1 MGIGNW
7 WMRPSPHL
15 MRGGYARPLP
25 HWRMHSA
32 FCTHKYR
39 YIYTNTNTQIQIY
52 KYTNTNTKIQTHKYK
67 YTNTNTLVWLY
78 RRWSLIG
85 GIPTHNIKVSPKWLQ
100 ILIVSANQSIVP
112 EWWKILKGLWLQ
124 LVNKKSSSFFVR
136 HKKNTRAG
144 LGGGFLQSGLE
155 SSRIVNIMTKCEHW
169 SPRLCSF
176 LFVCF
181 GAGSSWNHPKG
192 KITGARTP
200 IAKVWFETKEMI
212 RTAFRAKNISK
223 LIEFLSTRKHFKRR
237 AIFCNLKSQPRV
249 IELRFLQNHSSPAS
263 LANLRSS
270 GVTSPK
276 TISPA

>member
-1 MGIGNW
+1 MVANSYCQ
-7 WMRPSPHL
+7 RKS
-15 MRGGYARPLP
+15 
-25 HWRMHSA
+25 
-32 FCTHKYR
+32 KYSSR
-39 YIYTNTNTQIQIY
+39 VM
-52 KYTNTNTKIQTHKYK
+52 K
-67 YTNTNTLVWLY
+67 
-78 RRWSLIG
+78 
-85 GIPTHNIKVSPKWLQ
+85 NIKRLV
-100 ILIVSANQSIVP
+100 ITI
-112 EWWKILKGLWLQ
+112 GL
-124 LVNKKSSSFFVR
+124 KKSSSFFVR
-136 HKKNTRAG
+136 HKKTLG
-144 LGGGFLQSGLE
+144 LGVFLQSGLE

-200 IAKVWFETKEMI
+200 IAKVWFETKEKI
-212 RTAFRAKNISK
+212 RTAFQAKNISK
-223 LIEFLSTRKHFKRR
+223 LKEFMSTRKHFKRR

-249 IELRFLQNHSSPAS
+249 IELRFLQNHSSLAS

>member
-1 MGIGNW
+1 MQIQ
-7 WMRPSPHL
+7 
-15 MRGGYARPLP
+15 
-25 HWRMHSA
+25 
-32 FCTHKYR
+32 KYK
-39 YIYTNTNTQIQIY
+39 YTNTNTQIQI
-52 KYTNTNTKIQTHKYK
+52 H
-67 YTNTNTLVWLY
+67 
-78 RRWSLIG
+78 
-85 GIPTHNIKVSPKWLQ
+85 THNIKVSPKWLQ
-100 ILIVSANQSIVP
+100 ILIVSANQSIVL

-212 RTAFRAKNISK
+212 RTAFQAKKHFWTERIYVNKEAFQEKGHFLKFKISAACDWVEISPKPFLPCISCKPPIIWRDISK
-223 LIEFLSTRKHFKRR
+223 NNF
-237 AIFCNLKSQPRV
+237 
-249 IELRFLQNHSSPAS
+249 AS
-263 LANLRSS
+263 VKNRLAMFFPVVGWKDNRQAQQD
-270 GVTSPK
+270 GAVAAK
-276 TISPA
+276 

>member
-1 MGIGNW
+1 MQIQ
-7 WMRPSPHL
+7 
-15 MRGGYARPLP
+15 
-25 HWRMHSA
+25 
-32 FCTHKYR
+32 KYK
-39 YIYTNTNTQIQIY
+39 YTNTNTQIQI
-52 KYTNTNTKIQTHKYK
+52 H
-67 YTNTNTLVWLY
+67 
-78 RRWSLIG
+78 
-85 GIPTHNIKVSPKWLQ
+85 THNIKVSPKWLQ
-100 ILIVSANQSIVP
+100 ILIVSANQSTVP

-124 LVNKKSSSFFVR
+124 LVYKKSSFFVR

-144 LGGGFLQSGLE
+144 LGGVFLQSGLE

-212 RTAFRAKNISK
+212 RTAFQARNISK
-223 LIEFLSTRKHFKRR
+223 LKEFMSTRKHFKRR